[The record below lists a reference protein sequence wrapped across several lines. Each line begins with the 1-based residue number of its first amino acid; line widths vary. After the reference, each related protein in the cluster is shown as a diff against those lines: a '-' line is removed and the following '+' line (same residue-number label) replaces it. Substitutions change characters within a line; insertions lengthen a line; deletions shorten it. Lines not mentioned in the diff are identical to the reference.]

1 MVGLQGATPLGPAV
15 PMSVLPEGLPSLRAV
30 VERHG
35 LAARKSLGQHFL
47 LDQAICD
54 RIVRLAGDLSGV
66 HVVEVGPGPGGLT
79 RALVG
84 SDAASVSAIE
94 LDARAVA
101 ACEDLAAAVPGRL
114 VVVAG
119 DALRVRVPDL
129 VASPRAIVANL
140 PYNAGTPLLVRWL
153 AEAGCYRCM
162 VLMFQLEVAARLVAA
177 PDSAA
182 YGRLSVLTQLVCE
195 ASIVMRLPASVFS
208 PPPKVESA
216 VVRLVPRPEQ
226 PRAALF
232 AAIERVT
239 AAAFGQRRK
248 MLRVALKS
256 VGGADLLE
264 RAGIDGTRR
273 GETLS
278 VAEFVALAELT
289 LRPA

>member
-1 MVGLQGATPLGPAV
+1 
-15 PMSVLPEGLPSLRAV
+15 
-30 VERHG
+30 
-35 LAARKSLGQHFL
+35 
-47 LDQAICD
+47 
-54 RIVRLAGDLSGV
+54 
-66 HVVEVGPGPGGLT
+66 
-79 RALVG
+79 
-84 SDAASVSAIE
+84 
-94 LDARAVA
+94 
-101 ACEDLAAAVPGRL
+101 
-114 VVVAG
+114 
-119 DALRVRVPDL
+119 
-129 VASPRAIVANL
+129 
-140 PYNAGTPLLVRWL
+140 
-153 AEAGCYRCM
+153 
-162 VLMFQLEVAARLVAA
+162 
-177 PDSAA
+177 
-182 YGRLSVLTQLVCE
+182 
-195 ASIVMRLPASVFS
+195 MRLPASVFS

-256 VGGADLLE
+256 VGGTDLLE